1 MTKPV
6 FVFDCNAL
14 ISANLLPAS
23 VSRNAYEKALRI
35 GTLVRSP
42 TSFLEFSTRF
52 SRAKFDKYLPLEH
65 RLAIIAAF
73 KQNSLLIKPTFSVTV
88 CRDPD
93 DDKYL
98 ELALASDAACIVSGD
113 KHLLELHP
121 FQQIPILSAFDF
133 VEQF

>member
-1 MTKPV
+1 MTKPI

-14 ISANLLPAS
+14 ISASLLPNS
-23 VSRNAYEKALRI
+23 VSRNAYEKALLI

-52 SRAKFDKYLPLEH
+52 ARAKFDKYLLLKN
-65 RLAIIAAF
+65 RLAIISAF
-73 KQNSLLIKPTFSVTV
+73 KQSSLLIEPKSSINV

-98 ELALASDAACIVSGD
+98 ELAIAADAACIVSGD
-113 KHLLELHP
+113 QHLLELHP
-121 FQQIPILSAFDF
+121 FQNIPILTAADF
-133 VEQF
+133 LKQF